1 MFYGSVCKFLFDSAS
16 NLWKLFFLPPG
27 FEEGLS
33 ISVAKVFSIGLW
45 LDLALTIMAEL
56 WELPAITMIA

>member
-1 MFYGSVCKFLFDSAS
+1 MVQAIWE
-16 NLWKLFFLPPG
+16 NRRLPPG

-33 ISVAKVFSIGLW
+33 VSVAKVFSIGLW
-45 LDLALTIMAEL
+45 LDLALTIMQEL

>member
-1 MFYGSVCKFLFDSAS
+1 MFYMVVLQVFILMVQAFWE
-16 NLWKLFFLPPG
+16 NRRLPPG

-33 ISVAKVFSIGLW
+33 VSVAKVFSIGLW
-45 LDLALTIMAEL
+45 LDLALTIMQEL